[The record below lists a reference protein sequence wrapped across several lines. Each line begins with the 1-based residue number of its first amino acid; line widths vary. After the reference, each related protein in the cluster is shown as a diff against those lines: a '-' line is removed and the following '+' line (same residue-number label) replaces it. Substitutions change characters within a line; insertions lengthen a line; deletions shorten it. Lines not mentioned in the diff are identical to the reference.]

1 MVDIILTT
9 GTGQGPTELSAFDS
23 ALNSAGISN
32 LNLIH
37 LSSVIPNN
45 SKIIG
50 KKYYT
55 DPKEYG
61 YKAYCV
67 FSRNITSERG
77 KKVYAGLGWLM
88 KSDDSNGGLFVEH
101 QGSSEEEVKQAIINS
116 LTRMQ
121 EYRKEKYD
129 KIQMKIVGIECND
142 KPVCALVCAIYKTEG
157 WD

>member
-1 MVDIILTT
+1 VNIILTT

-45 SKIIG
+45 SKIME
-50 KKYYT
+50 KKYFT
-55 DPKEYG
+55 NPEEYG
-61 YKAYCV
+61 FKAYCV
-67 FSRNITSERG
+67 FSRNATSKKGE
-77 KKVYAGLGWLM
+77 KVYAGLGWLM
-88 KSDDSNGGLFVEH
+88 KSDISNGGLFVEH
-101 QGSSEEEVKQAIINS
+101 QGSSEEEVRKLITDS

-121 EYRKEKYD
+121 EYRKEKYS
-129 KIQMKIVGIECND
+129 KIQMKITGIGCINQ
-142 KPVCALVCAIYKTEG
+142 PVCALVCAIYKTQG

>member
-45 SKIIG
+45 SKIIE
-50 KKYYT
+50 KKYFT

-67 FSRNITSERG
+67 FSRNITSKRG
-77 KKVYAGLGWLM
+77 DKVYAGLGWLM
-88 KSDDSNGGLFVEH
+88 KSDTSNGGLFVEH
-101 QGSSEEEVKQAIINS
+101 QCSTEEGVRKHITDS

-121 EYRKEKYD
+121 EYRKEKYT
-129 KIQMKIVGIECND
+129 KIQMKIIGIECKD
-142 KPVCALVCAIYKTEG
+142 QPVCALVCAIYKTEG
-157 WD
+157 WE